1 MGKANEKLPFMSR
14 PDATHLSENVPINV
28 RAYKQAHKRFQEHI
42 DRAVNALV
50 AIVDD
55 PDADHGHRIQAAK
68 EILNRAYGQ
77 APSHAV
83 IESFHAHEHRHVI
96 NEDAL
101 KSMSSEQ
108 LEHLESTL
116 ATLMPKAIE
125 HDDSESENES

>member
-1 MGKANEKLPFMSR
+1 MG
-14 PDATHLSENVPINV
+14 ENQQHNQVFAPTV
-28 RAYKQAHKRFQEHI
+28 RSYRELQKRFESHVQEGLDELLRI
-42 DRAVNALV
+42 IRSDS
-50 AIVDD
+50 
-55 PDADHGHRIQAAK
+55 ADHGHKIQAIK
-68 EILNRAYGQ
+68 ELNNRAMGQ

-96 NEDAL
+96 NENAL
-101 KSMSSEQ
+101 KDMSPEQ